1 MEYLLIKYASL
12 AGMLQG
18 SSQLKELEILYHPP
32 GDTPQ
37 IPLSYILPKFRV
49 LFLFLPDS
57 MVNPLFKKHR
67 EPVN

>member
-1 MEYLLIKYASL
+1 MFMEYLLIKHAFL

-18 SSQLKELEILYHPP
+18 SSQLKELEILYQLP

-49 LFLFLPDS
+49 LFLL
-57 MVNPLFKKHR
+57 M
-67 EPVN
+67 